1 MPETPDKNCPYVK
14 HCPVYKLWR
23 LFGGKTVS
31 LWDVVKQLDQERAAA
46 LSKRLEWLEPQRST
60 IDVLTKENAALRSYK
75 RRAELFLLSK
85 GLSLPDD

>member
-46 LSKRLEWLEPQRST
+46 LSEASGMVRAPT
-60 IDVLTKENAALRSYK
+60 IDDRRPDERERRPARLQTQGGIVLTLEGPQPA
-75 RRAELFLLSK
+75 
-85 GLSLPDD
+85 